1 MFYLIKDVNG
11 KNQIIDNTIFSK
23 GKVWSCSRLLR
34 DVQAI
39 NDKLYYEAID
49 GSLSF
54 AGNILKKSDKK
65 IDFII
70 EGLKIKYEGEWYIIR
85 TLEGKEGLF
94 ITVPKPIGDANDR
107 AFVQIF
113 VRVEKL
119 IESKIE
125 DISC

>member
-11 KNQIIDNTIFSK
+11 KNQIIDSTIFSK
-23 GKVWSCSRLLR
+23 GKVWSCSHLLR
-34 DVQAI
+34 DVQTI
-39 NDKLYYEAID
+39 NDRLYYEVID

-65 IDFII
+65 TDLIV
-70 EGLKIKYEGEWYIIR
+70 EGLKIKYEGKWHIIR
-85 TLEGKEGLF
+85 TLEGEEGLF
-94 ITVPKPIGDANDR
+94 VVISKPIGDVNDS

-125 DISC
+125 DVSC

>member
-11 KNQIIDNTIFSK
+11 KNQIIDSTIFSK
-23 GKVWSCSRLLR
+23 GKVWSCSHLLR
-34 DVQAI
+34 DVQTI
-39 NDKLYYEAID
+39 NDRLYYEVID

-65 IDFII
+65 TDLIV
-70 EGLKIKYEGEWYIIR
+70 EGLKIKYEGKWHIIR
-85 TLEGKEGLF
+85 TLEGEEGLF
-94 ITVPKPIGDANDR
+94 VVISKPIGDVNDS

-119 IESKIE
+119 IGSKIE
-125 DISC
+125 DVSC